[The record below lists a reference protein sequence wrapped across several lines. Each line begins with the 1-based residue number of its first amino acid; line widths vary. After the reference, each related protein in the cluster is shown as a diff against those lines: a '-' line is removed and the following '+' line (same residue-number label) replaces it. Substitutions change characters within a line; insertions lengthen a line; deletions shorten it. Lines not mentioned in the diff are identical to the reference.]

1 MRRRPA
7 IRDNM
12 RLHPSGSVMTG
23 KNVCLVSAM
32 MTALRFRA
40 TSLARKVLSYGHQRS
55 RRTGVLSNT
64 TAYLAPP
71 AATWPSRARG

>member
-12 RLHPSGSVMTG
+12 RLHHSGSVMTG
-23 KNVCLVSAM
+23 KNVCACLVSAM

-40 TSLARKVLSYGHQRS
+40 TSLARKVLSYGVDNRS
-55 RRTGVLSNT
+55 GVAAPL
-64 TAYLAPP
+64 YLFQDHLIF
-71 AATWPSRARG
+71 S